1 MEHTL
6 WVKEVCERTWQAAN
20 RLPVWCTESPIN
32 KPIES
37 KLLNIVERRRAT
49 RSKKIGSCNVVGHF
63 ETSHSSHKTNQSV
76 LKVCSM
82 RVLPAVIPT
91 VAGGAIRRAY
101 RRYVGS
107 TGVTGATIRL
117 SVDV

>member
-1 MEHTL
+1 M
-6 WVKEVCERTWQAAN
+6 K
-20 RLPVWCTESPIN
+20 N
-32 KPIES
+32 KTRAPTPIES
-37 KLLNIVERRRAT
+37 ELLNIIERRRAT
-49 RSKKIGSCNVVGHF
+49 PSKKIGSCSIVGHF

-82 RVLPAVIPT
+82 RVFSAVIPT

-107 TGVTGATIRL
+107 TGVNGAAIQL